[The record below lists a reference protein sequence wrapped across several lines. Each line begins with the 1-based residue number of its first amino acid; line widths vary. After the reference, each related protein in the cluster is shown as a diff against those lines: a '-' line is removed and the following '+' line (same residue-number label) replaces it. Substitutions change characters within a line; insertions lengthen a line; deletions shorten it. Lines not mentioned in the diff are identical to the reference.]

1 MKISLIMFSSY
12 QKKELLIKSGSSNRL
27 VDKIN
32 SMVGLRT
39 TVLLTKKQNSFQKG
53 IGIFKQ
59 ITV

>member
-1 MKISLIMFSSY
+1 MFSSY

-39 TVLLTKKQNSFQKG
+39 TVLFTKKQNSFQKG
-53 IGIFKQ
+53 TGIFKQ

>member
-1 MKISLIMFSSY
+1 MFSSY

-39 TVLLTKKQNSFQKG
+39 TVLFTKKQNSFQKG

>member
-39 TVLLTKKQNSFQKG
+39 TVLFTKKQNSFQKG
-53 IGIFKQ
+53 TGIFKQ